1 MDVHKVWAWLKIIMT
16 VVSVGVLI
24 AFLVGGYFWFKGNL
38 VGEET
43 EELDGLRAEYK
54 EKIKQVIIAKLFFC
68 FNCVKMQRVISIVN
82 FLFLQMDA
90 ARDQMVKSQG
100 RLDQFLG
107 AEMSTVMPTIETG
120 LRSKM
125 RVGMRK

>member
-1 MDVHKVWAWLKIIMT
+1 MDVHKIWAWLKIIMT

-38 VGEET
+38 VEEET

-68 FNCVKMQRVISIVN
+68 FNCVKKCKELY
-82 FLFLQMDA
+82 FC
-90 ARDQMVKSQG
+90 
-100 RLDQFLG
+100 
-107 AEMSTVMPTIETG
+107 
-120 LRSKM
+120 
-125 RVGMRK
+125 

>member
-1 MDVHKVWAWLKIIMT
+1 MDVHKIWAWLKIIMT
-16 VVSVGVLI
+16 VVSVGVLV

-68 FNCVKMQRVISIVN
+68 FNCVKMQRVIFIVN
-82 FLFLQMDA
+82 FAFTD
-90 ARDQMVKSQG
+90 G
-100 RLDQFLG
+100 C
-107 AEMSTVMPTIETG
+107 
-120 LRSKM
+120 
-125 RVGMRK
+125 RKGSDGEKPREA

>member
-1 MDVHKVWAWLKIIMT
+1 MDVHKIWAWLKIIMT
-16 VVSVGVLI
+16 VVSVGVLV

-54 EKIKQVIIAKLFFC
+54 EKIKQVIIANLFFC

-82 FLFLQMDA
+82 FCFYRWMP
-90 ARDQMVKSQG
+90 QG
-100 RLDQFLG
+100 IRW
-107 AEMSTVMPTIETG
+107 
-120 LRSKM
+120 
-125 RVGMRK
+125 